1 MNEFESGL
9 THGSLIFNIY
19 TTLTEINFL
28 DSYETYQFSFPV
40 SSGAG
45 SGIGTG
51 DDFQL
56 DLKQSYDW
64 KKCFSKGCLMPGPHI
79 MQSGFQ
85 TSYPNAIPNAPDFF
99 PQEDLSVPV

>member
-45 SGIGTG
+45 SGIGNG

-64 KKCFSKGCLMPGPHI
+64 KKSFSKGCLMHGPYI
-79 MQSGFQ
+79 M
-85 TSYPNAIPNAPDFF
+85 
-99 PQEDLSVPV
+99 